1 MSLADVHLDEVRFDE
16 VRCAVVATCLELA
29 SKGYLAGTG
38 GNVACRIDVDTDNEY
53 FAVTPSATDYYA
65 MKPQDICVL
74 RLRDCVLVAGE
85 RRPSVEHHLHANILR
100 SRRDCRA
107 SIHTHQPIA
116 SAYTLL
122 GRELEIR
129 HPRYQSM
136 LGPKAALIGYA
147 PSGTSWLARKLEKAL
162 RPGINAYLMRN
173 HGVVCCGP
181 TLAETVARVE
191 ALEAACAH
199 YFQEAIEGGT
209 NSEKKGSHSEVLML
223 LADLSKLESV
233 S

>member
-1 MSLADVHLDEVRFDE
+1 MSFDE
-16 VRCAVVATCLELA
+16 ARCEIVATCLELA
-29 SKGYLAGTG
+29 KKGYLAGTG
-38 GNVACRIDVDTDNEY
+38 GNVACRIDDEH
-53 FAVTPSATDYYA
+53 FAITPSATDYYA
-65 MKPQDICVL
+65 MKPEDICVL
-74 RLRDCVLVAGE
+74 RLPDCVLVAGE

-100 SRRDCRA
+100 VRRDCRA

-129 HPRYQSM
+129 HPRYQAL
-136 LGPKAALIGYA
+136 LGPKAALVEYA

-181 TLAETVARVE
+181 TLAETVARVGV
-191 ALEAACAH
+191 LEAACAH
-199 YFQEAIEGGT
+199 YFQEAIERCTHPESQGIR
-209 NSEKKGSHSEVLML
+209 SEVLML
-223 LADLSKLESV
+223 LADSLKMESV
-233 S
+233 E